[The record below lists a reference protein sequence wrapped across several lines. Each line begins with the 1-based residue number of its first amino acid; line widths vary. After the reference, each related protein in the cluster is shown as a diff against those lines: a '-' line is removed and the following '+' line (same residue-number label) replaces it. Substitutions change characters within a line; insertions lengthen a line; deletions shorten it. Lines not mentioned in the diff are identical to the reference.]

1 MFQAGIYSAATHYL
15 KAVKAAGTD
24 EATAVVAAM
33 KKIPVNDFMTKNGTI
48 REDGRMMRDMY
59 LLQAKKPAKSNG
71 PWDLMKVVATIPAGD
86 AFRPLSESE
95 CPLINK

>member
-1 MFQAGIYSAATHYL
+1 MFQAGIYSAAMHYL
-15 KAVKAAGTD
+15 KAVKAGGTD
-24 EATAVVAAM
+24 EALPVIAQM

-59 LLQAKKPAKSNG
+59 LLQAKKPSESKST
-71 PWDLMKVVATIPAGD
+71 WDLMKVVATIPADD

-95 CPLINK
+95 CRLVKK